1 MYNEEMDFPETKS
14 LRSKAEERLRTM
26 QHKESILQGEA
37 DLERLVHELQVHQI
51 ELEMQNT
58 ELRQAYETAEI
69 ALKKYTLLFDLSPM
83 GYFTLDSN
91 GKICDLNFTA
101 AEMLDERRFSLID
114 SNFKLFVLESSIP
127 VFNNFL
133 SRVYT
138 LHAKESCQVMLG
150 YDKKHLCTVYI
161 EGVLIEDEYKC
172 LVTVVDVTKCIL
184 EKNL

>member
-1 MYNEEMDFPETKS
+1 
-14 LRSKAEERLRTM
+14 
-26 QHKESILQGEA
+26 
-37 DLERLVHELQVHQI
+37 
-51 ELEMQNT
+51 
-58 ELRQAYETAEI
+58 
-69 ALKKYTLLFDLSPM
+69 
-83 GYFTLDSN
+83 
-91 GKICDLNFTA
+91 
-101 AEMLDERRFSLID
+101 MLDERRFSLID